1 MGSFSAFH
9 WIVVAGVVAL
19 LFGRGKISGLMG
31 DVAQGIK
38 SFKRGM
44 AEDDGA
50 PGEAPPAHGGR
61 PNPAGSAAHHGPKN
75 RLRFPKF
82 SFRAVHGV
90 SGAITGTNDG
100 TMGYIQ

>member
-31 DVAQGIK
+31 DVAQGIR

-44 AEDDGA
+44 AEDDSA
-50 PGEAPPAHGGR
+50 PGDAPPPAPVG
-61 PNPAGSAAHHGPKN
+61 PNPLAAPRPAEQHI
-75 RLRFPKF
+75 
-82 SFRAVHGV
+82 A
-90 SGAITGTNDG
+90 
-100 TMGYIQ
+100 

>member
-38 SFKRGM
+38 SFRKGM
-44 AEDDGA
+44 AEDGNSPDDA
-50 PGEAPPAHGGR
+50 NARPAVTG
-61 PNPAGSAAHHGPKN
+61 PLAPAGRSAAE
-75 RLRFPKF
+75 R
-82 SFRAVHGV
+82 SVV
-90 SGAITGTNDG
+90 
-100 TMGYIQ
+100 